1 MEKSNG
7 APRGRLYREPTPS
20 MKFQVPQFI
29 ETEAKL
35 VGQFT
40 LKQFLW
46 IAFGTVLIYVLFLAL
61 PSLLFFILG
70 VPIGAIFASLA
81 FITIN
86 GTPLFNYVA
95 YAFSYLFNPKK
106 YVYKKFETPN
116 QNYSSDIYL
125 HNQNQ

>member
-1 MEKSNG
+1 
-7 APRGRLYREPTPS
+7 

-29 ETEAKL
+29 ETESKL

-46 IAFGTVLIYVLFLAL
+46 IAFGILLIYVLFLAL
-61 PSLLFFILG
+61 PGILFFILG
-70 VPIGAIFASLA
+70 IPLGAVFAALA
-81 FITIN
+81 FVTIN
-86 GTPLFNYVA
+86 GTPLFNYVS
-95 YAFSYLFNPKK
+95 YAFNYLFNPKRF
-106 YVYKKFETPN
+106 VYKKFETPN